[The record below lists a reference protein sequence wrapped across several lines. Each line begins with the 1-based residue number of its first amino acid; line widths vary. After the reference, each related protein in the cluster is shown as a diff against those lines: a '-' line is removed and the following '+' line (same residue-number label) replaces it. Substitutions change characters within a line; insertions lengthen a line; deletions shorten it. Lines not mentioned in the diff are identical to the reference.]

1 MTPVGTRI
9 RALREEMGLSLRALA
24 KQASVSVG
32 YLSKV
37 EHGDSSPTV
46 GMLAKLAGPLGVH
59 PSLLIA
65 PDEHYDAAM
74 ELIDLQAKLRVTRWY
89 TAMLAD
95 GLREHLNALT
105 EATGAAGRIVNDR

>member
-46 GMLAKLAGPLGVH
+46 DMLTKLAEPLGVH

-65 PDEHYDAAM
+65 PDENYAAAM
-74 ELIDLQAKLRVTRWY
+74 ELENLKAQLRATRWY
-89 TAMLAD
+89 TIQVAEGITAQLA
-95 GLREHLNALT
+95 GVL
-105 EATGAAGRIVNDR
+105 EAAKKADI